1 MREPLRVLVV
11 VLAIVLT
18 AGIVHARASQGTAR
32 PAGAYQVDG
41 AAYRL
46 DAAQAR
52 RTGTIHLSDDLR
64 RAGFRFGPDVSADD
78 QAAIL
83 RAVADARPEAQRLIG
98 LIDGLVDMHVGQADA
113 NALGVTQTTGTRYTV
128 TIDLGR
134 VAQMYGQRGIDRV
147 VLHELGH
154 VLDFALLPTELT
166 TPLDAGIPQGWGCDD
181 GETGAC
187 APRTE
192 RFAESFAKWAT
203 GDIGVDLYIGY
214 KIPPP
219 PSLEAWG
226 VPLARLR
233 T

>member
-1 MREPLRVLVV
+1 MREPLRVLVA
-11 VLAIVLT
+11 VLVIVLT
-18 AGIVHARASQGTAR
+18 AGIVHARASQGPAR
-32 PAGAYQVDG
+32 PTGAYQVDG

-46 DAAQAR
+46 DRAQAR
-52 RTGTIHLSDDLR
+52 STGTIYLSDDLR
-64 RAGFRFGPDVSADD
+64 RAGFRFGPEASADD

-98 LIDGLVDMHVGQADA
+98 LIDGLVDMHVGQVDA
-113 NALGVTQTTGTRYTV
+113 HAVGVTETTGDRYTV

-166 TPLDAGIPQGWGCDD
+166 TSLDAGIPRGWGCDQ

-187 APRTE
+187 APREE

-203 GDIGVDLYIGY
+203 NDIGVDLYIGY

-226 VPLARLR
+226 APLARFGA
-233 T
+233 